1 MHIPA
6 NPNAL
11 AVSLQQ
17 FSYFLAAVEHGS
29 LSAAAE
35 ANYIAQPSLSDQIRR
50 MERTL
55 GVTLFIRTNRALIL
69 TDAAQTLVPYA
80 EKAVSAAYDAVES
93 MTPVRDLTGG
103 TVTFGTFSTARHLFH
118 TDLITRFRS
127 SFPGVNIRVIGDNSV
142 KIADEVREGRVEAGV
157 VALPVDD
164 RGLDT
169 EPLTWSPQICYF
181 SRHADS
187 ARIPKTI
194 RDIAEA
200 NLVMPEVQWGDSD
213 PIRRRLMEVAQREG
227 LRVVPRI
234 EVAPYTALELAANG
248 LADTVAPYS
257 LAQATGL
264 VERLHWAPLS
274 PPMREDF
281 AFITRR
287 NATLSPGTRVIR
299 SIVEKLVANIP
310 TDPE

>member
-127 SFPGVNIRVIGDNSV
+127 
-142 KIADEVREGRVEAGV
+142 
-157 VALPVDD
+157 L
-164 RGLDT
+164 
-169 EPLTWSPQICYF
+169 
-181 SRHADS
+181 
-187 ARIPKTI
+187 
-194 RDIAEA
+194 
-200 NLVMPEVQWGDSD
+200 
-213 PIRRRLMEVAQREG
+213 
-227 LRVVPRI
+227 
-234 EVAPYTALELAANG
+234 
-248 LADTVAPYS
+248 S
-257 LAQATGL
+257 LI
-264 VERLHWAPLS
+264 H
-274 PPMREDF
+274 
-281 AFITRR
+281 I
-287 NATLSPGTRVIR
+287 
-299 SIVEKLVANIP
+299 
-310 TDPE
+310 